1 MGQSSKAYKSGKG
14 KAAAAAVFGLS
25 GKIMVFHPKIV
36 GVLGLITAKLFWQ
49 QSLILPTTNTF
60 KGV

>member
-25 GKIMVFHPKIV
+25 GKIKVFPPKR
-36 GVLGLITAKLFWQ
+36 VLGLITAKLFWRQ
-49 QSLILPTTNTF
+49 PLILPAAANTF
-60 KGV
+60 MAV